1 MVNDGTDSWTLDALV
16 QRVTAELAERGLLV
30 AQRDGRVAAAPD
42 ARTVRYYQS
51 LGLIDR
57 PRPVGR
63 EARYLERHRLQLLA
77 IKALQSA
84 RAPLAEVQA
93 RLYGRSNAELAAVVR
108 EAGQA
113 VQGAAASRAAAP
125 ASAVGVAELLPTLA
139 AAAPAVAAALP
150 VAAPAP
156 APAPAVAPSRAEA
169 AEAPRLQHQVEVV
182 VAPGVRLV
190 IEAGAEPPADPASLE
205 AAIGAAFAAWQQ
217 YVAQG
222 SRPAGEGGS

>member
-1 MVNDGTDSWTLDALV
+1 MINDGSDSWTLDALV
-16 QRVTAELAERGLLV
+16 ARVTAELAERGLLG

-57 PRPVGR
+57 PRQVGR

-84 RAPLAEVQA
+84 GTPLAEVQA
-93 RLYGRSNAELAAVVR
+93 RLYGRSDAELTAVVR
-108 EAGQA
+108 EAGQ
-113 VQGAAASRAAAP
+113 VLQGAEPPR
-125 ASAVGVAELLPTLA
+125 TA
-139 AAAPAVAAALP
+139 AAAPFVAAAVGP
-150 VAAPAP
+150 PAAP
-156 APAPAVAPSRAEA
+156 
-169 AEAPRLQHQVEVV
+169 PRLHHQVEIR

-190 IEAGAEPPADPASLE
+190 IEAGAEPPADPAALE
-205 AAIGAAFAAWQQ
+205 EAIGAALAAWQRF
-217 YVAQG
+217 VAQG